1 MNATA
6 QPTGFPLPDW
16 TPRPQPPRTAMQ
28 GRFARL
34 EPLDADR
41 HAGDLFAANA
51 ADPDGRMWT
60 YMGYGP
66 FATLADYRAWAEA
79 AAKSGDPLFHAI
91 VDLSTGRAAGVASYL
106 RIEPA
111 VGVIEVG
118 HIALSPSL
126 QRTAAAT
133 EAMWL
138 MMRRVFE
145 ELGYRRYEWKCDA
158 LNAPSRRAASRL
170 GFTYEGTFRQAT
182 IYKGRNRDTAWFSII
197 DAEWPRIDA
206 AFRRWLSPDNFDTAG
221 RQRRRLAEPMQA
233 ALAGNGREGRHG
245 PALPIDPV

>member
-1 MNATA
+1 MTSSD

-16 TPRPQPPRTAMQ
+16 TPRPPPPRTPVE
-28 GRFARL
+28 GRFARV
-34 EPLDADR
+34 EPLDAAR
-41 HAGDLFAANA
+41 HAADLFAANS
-51 ADPDGRMWT
+51 ADDGRMWT

-66 FATLADYRAWAEA
+66 FASPTDYRAWAEVL
-79 AAKSGDPLFHAI
+79 AKSDDPLFHAI
-91 VDLSTGRAAGVASYL
+91 VDLSTRRALGVASYL

-118 HIALSPSL
+118 HIALSPAL

-138 MMRRVFE
+138 MMRRVFD

-158 LNAPSRRAASRL
+158 LNAPSRRAAARL

-182 IYKGRNRDTAWFSII
+182 IYKGRNRDTAWFSVI
-197 DAEWPRIDA
+197 DKEWPAIDA
-206 AFRRWLSPDNFDTAG
+206 AFRAWLDPSNFDASG
-221 RQRRRLAEPMQA
+221 RQQRSLGDLMPRR
-233 ALAGNGREGRHG
+233 
-245 PALPIDPV
+245 

>member
-1 MNATA
+1 MTETA
-6 QPTGFPLPDW
+6 QPIGFPLPDW
-16 TPRPQPPRTAMQ
+16 TPRPCPPRTPMS
-28 GRFARL
+28 GRFVRV
-34 EPLDADR
+34 EPLDAAR
-41 HAGDLFAANA
+41 HAADLFAANS
-51 ADPDGRMWT
+51 ADTSGRMWT

-66 FATLADYRAWAEA
+66 FASLADYRTWAEA
-79 AAKSGDPLFHAI
+79 SAQSEDPLFHAI
-91 VDLSTGRAAGVASYL
+91 VDLATGRAVGVASYL

-118 HIALSPSL
+118 HIALSPAL

-138 MMRRVFE
+138 MMRRVFD

-158 LNAPSRRAASRL
+158 LNAPSRRAAERL

-197 DAEWPRIDA
+197 DKEWPKIDG
-206 AFRRWLSPDNFDTAG
+206 AFRQWLAPGNFDGAG
-221 RQRRRLAEPMQA
+221 RQRRPLGEYITSR
-233 ALAGNGREGRHG
+233 
-245 PALPIDPV
+245 